1 MALALIWAEARD
13 RVIGADGGIP
23 WHLPEDMR
31 HFRELTSG
39 SPVVM
44 GRRTWDSLPERFRPL
59 PGRSN
64 IVVTRQAEWS
74 AAGAEVAHTVE
85 EALALTAGAETT
97 WVMGG
102 AQLYSAALPL
112 ADRLEVTE
120 VDLDIPGDTRAPEPG
135 EGWSAHPG
143 EWLTSTTGL
152 RYRFVRYL
160 R

>member
-1 MALALIWAEARD
+1 MSLALIWAEAHD

-59 PGRSN
+59 PGRTN
-64 IVVTRQAEWS
+64 IVVTRQAAWS
-74 AAGAEVAHTVE
+74 APGAEVAHDVE
-85 EALALTAGAETT
+85 EALALAAGAETV

-102 AQLYSAALPL
+102 AQLYAAALPL
-112 ADRLEVTE
+112 ADRVEVTE
-120 VDLDIPGDTRAPEPG
+120 VDLDVPGDTRAPALG
-135 EGWSAHPG
+135 EGWRTARG
-143 EWLTSTTGL
+143 EWQESSSGL
-152 RYRFVRYL
+152 RYRFATSL

>member
-1 MALALIWAEARD
+1 MSLALIWAEAHD

-59 PGRSN
+59 PGRTN
-64 IVVTRQAEWS
+64 IVVTRQAAWS
-74 AAGAEVAHTVE
+74 APGAEVAHDVE
-85 EALALTAGAETT
+85 EALALAAGAETV

-102 AQLYSAALPL
+102 AQLYTAALPL
-112 ADRLEVTE
+112 ADRVEVTE
-120 VDLDIPGDTRAPEPG
+120 VDLDVPGDTRAPALG
-135 EGWSAHPG
+135 EGWRTERG
-143 EWLTSTTGL
+143 EWLESSSGL
-152 RYRFVRYL
+152 RYRFATSL